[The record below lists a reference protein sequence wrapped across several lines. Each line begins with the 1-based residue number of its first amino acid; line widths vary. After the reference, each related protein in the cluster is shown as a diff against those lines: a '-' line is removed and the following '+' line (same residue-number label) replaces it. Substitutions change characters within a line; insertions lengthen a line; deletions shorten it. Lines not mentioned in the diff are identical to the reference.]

1 MQQAIALAVILGIA
15 GGLTGA
21 WLLQREDD
29 RRAVLAIAKRA
40 ERAPPTAASLRPRR
54 RPEPLRSRHA
64 VSSRR

>member
-29 RRAVLAIAKRA
+29 RRTVLSANGLSAGR
-40 ERAPPTAASLRPRR
+40 
-54 RPEPLRSRHA
+54 
-64 VSSRR
+64 